1 MKVNQMFNTIIID
14 NFFDNFELL
23 DIAFKKIPLFS
34 LNEHTEVPEGI
45 SWPGKR
51 SLSLLDNNTFLW
63 QLTVKEIMNKSQ
75 NQRLVHDTWT
85 MAANLHLRLKEDN
98 EKDWIHTD
106 PDDITMIVFLAKTN
120 LNSGLSLYNK
130 DKEET
135 TSIKYVQNRAVIF
148 DGKNLHKSSLNFGDN
163 IENGRLTLNCFI
175 RF

>member
-1 MKVNQMFNTIIID
+1 MNNTIIID

-23 DIAFKKIPLFS
+23 EQQFKKIPLFS
-34 LNEHTEVPEGI
+34 LNEHREVTKSA

-51 SLSLLDNNTFLW
+51 SLSLLESNTFLW
-63 QLTVKEIMNKSQ
+63 QLIVKEIMSKSQ
-75 NQRLVHDTWT
+75 NDKLIYHTWR
-85 MAANLHLRLKEDN
+85 MVASVHLRLKEDN

-106 PDDITMIVFLAKTN
+106 PDDLTMIVFLGKTN
-120 LNSGLSLYNK
+120 LNSGLSLYNI

-148 DGKNLHKSSLNFGDN
+148 DGRNLHKSSLNFGDN

-175 RF
+175 NFIRG

>member
-1 MKVNQMFNTIIID
+1 MNNTIIID

-23 DIAFKKIPLFS
+23 EQQFKKIPLFS
-34 LNEHTEVPEGI
+34 LDEHKEVTKSA

-51 SLSLLDNNTFLW
+51 SLSLLESNTFLW
-63 QLTVKEIMNKSQ
+63 QLIVKEIMSKSQ
-75 NQRLVHDTWT
+75 NDKLIYHTWR
-85 MAANLHLRLKEDN
+85 MVASVHLRLKEDN

-106 PDDITMIVFLAKTN
+106 PDDLTMIVFLGKTN
-120 LNSGLSLYNK
+120 LNSGLSLYNI

-148 DGKNLHKSSLNFGDN
+148 DGRNLHKSSLNFGDN

-175 RF
+175 NFIRG